1 MTATVMTRRVHALD
15 SIICGEFNEMPGM
28 RLTLGQV
35 ARLWALSA
43 PDAHVVVRS
52 LVARG
57 LLMLDTHGR
66 VCRPSDVSA
75 C

>member
-1 MTATVMTRRVHALD
+1 MIATVMTGRAHALD

-28 RLTLGQV
+28 RLSLAQV
-35 ARLWALSA
+35 ARLWALSESE
-43 PDAHVVVRS
+43 AHAVVRS

-57 LLMLDTHGR
+57 LLVLDAKGR
-66 VCRPSDVSA
+66 VCQTHDLAV